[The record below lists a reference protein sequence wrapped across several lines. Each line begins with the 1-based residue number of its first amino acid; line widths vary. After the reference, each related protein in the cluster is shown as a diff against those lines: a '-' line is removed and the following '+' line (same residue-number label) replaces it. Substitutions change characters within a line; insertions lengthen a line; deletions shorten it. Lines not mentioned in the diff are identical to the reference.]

1 MHEALDLGRKLH
13 KPLDQQ
19 GLSRASLKLMPADV
33 DTWKR
38 VLKRLSF
45 FQGIVHEVALDLG
58 ECAQRG
64 VRFRVLCE
72 EAAGLGWRCAR
83 DGEWGE

>member
-58 ECAQRG
+58 ECACGGLRSRG
-64 VRFRVLCE
+64 MCTTRRQIDGF
-72 EAAGLGWRCAR
+72 GL
-83 DGEWGE
+83 